1 MCSLKSWYTKD
12 ATLDDIFQR
21 NGYDYTIK
29 DTICTKNNKNIES
42 TNVTNFLPVSLY
54 HLLFIGLLGIILKRR
69 YRKQYLI

>member
-12 ATLDDIFQR
+12 ATLDDILQR

-42 TNVTNFLPVSLY
+42 TNVTNFLPVSFSLSPVILRIVMY
-54 HLLFIGLLGIILKRR
+54 HPTKNL
-69 YRKQYLI
+69 

>member
-12 ATLDDIFQR
+12 ATLDDILQR

-42 TNVTNFLPVSLY
+42 TNVTNFLPVSFSLSPVILRIVMY
-54 HLLFIGLLGIILKRR
+54 HPTKKL
-69 YRKQYLI
+69 